1 MNDESRFDAVDGAGD
16 STDKPVERQDVDHA
30 HAVSREL
37 QPATLSADAPSE
49 PVPQAPVPPT
59 SASEAHPAPL
69 APTDKE
75 SGHRRP
81 PSVFATFVI
90 ALVSALLGATI
101 GVAGLLSAFGV
112 TPDDLL
118 GKPEPAVQ
126 QERPRDEVM
135 SEGSSVDEDVSV
147 AVAEQVVPS
156 VVNVSVSQVQTDF
169 LGRQFSAEI
178 SNGSGVV
185 ISEDGYILT
194 NFHVIEG
201 GDTFVVTAGAD
212 DYDATVVGTD
222 PSSDLAVIK
231 IQATGLKAIK
241 IGDSSKVKVGQWIM
255 AVGSPFGLEK
265 SVTSGIV
272 SALKRSE
279 TMQAATGASI
289 YSNMIQ
295 IDAAINPGN
304 SGGALV
310 DSDGRLI
317 GINTLIQSTSG
328 SSAGVGFAIPVNYA
342 MDIAEQLIETG
353 TAVHPYLGIS
363 MISVNEMVAE
373 EYGLTTDSGV
383 FIADVLV
390 DSPAQLGGIQRGDV
404 IVRLAD
410 EAIGSADDLL
420 ISLRDHRPGEK
431 VEVEIVRGTETISV
445 DVVLGSDAESQ

>member
-1 MNDESRFDAVDGAGD
+1 MNEETRFGSVDGD
-16 STDKPVERQDVDHA
+16 DR
-30 HAVSREL
+30 
-37 QPATLSADAPSE
+37 SAE
-49 PVPQAPVPPT
+49 APVTPQVDTSTQTPVTPEVPT
-59 SASEAHPAPL
+59 PPAPTPP
-69 APTDKE
+69 AAKVNE
-75 SGHRRP
+75 HRRS
-81 PSVFATFVI
+81 PSVLATFVV
-90 ALVSALLGATI
+90 ALISALLGATI
-101 GVAGLLSAFGV
+101 GVAGLLSAFGLA
-112 TPDDLL
+112 PDDLL
-118 GKPEPAVQ
+118 DRQQPSVQ
-126 QERPRDEVM
+126 QEQPQDDVVVQ
-135 SEGSSVDEDVSV
+135 GSSVDEDTSI

-156 VVNVSVSQVQTDF
+156 VVNVSVSQMQTDF

-185 ISEDGYILT
+185 ISDDGYILT
-194 NFHVIEG
+194 NYHVIEG
-201 GDTFVVTAGAD
+201 GDTFMVTAGAD

-231 IQATGLKAIK
+231 IEATGLKAIK

-363 MISVNEMVAE
+363 MISVNEMVAD
-373 EYGLTTDSGV
+373 EYGLTVDAGV
-383 FIADVLV
+383 FIADVAAE
-390 DSPAQLGGIQRGDV
+390 SPAQRAGIVRGDV
-404 IVRLAD
+404 IVDLAG
-410 EAIGSADDLL
+410 ETIASADDLL
-420 ISLRDHRPGEK
+420 ISLRNHKPGER
-431 VEVEIVRGTETISV
+431 VRVEIVRGTETVTV
-445 DVVLGSDAESQ
+445 DVVLGSDAEGR